1 MSALDTPSQKFHR
14 LLIQAFSANASS
26 LTPLPW
32 WADTIMLPLIN
43 LLIAFMVSG
52 IVVWAFVGADPLT
65 VGTTMIQ
72 GAFGD
77 ANGIGTTLY
86 YATTY
91 IFAGLAVAVAFH
103 AGLFNIGVDGQGQ
116 VAGLGIA
123 FACLHATALPWFLT
137 IPIGIVA
144 AMIFGALWSFL
155 PGYLQAKR
163 GSHIVIT
170 TIMFNYIATDLVQYL
185 IVHVLMKPGTGDP
198 KSELF
203 PDNASLPT
211 LSDMLA
217 YFGVNLDLT
226 LVNLAFPLSLLA
238 AFLVWLLI
246 WRSRFGYAMRTVGH
260 NKTAAVYAG
269 ISPAR
274 IIIVTM
280 LVSGALAGL
289 MGTNVLM
296 GDQHRMFI
304 DYTAG
309 AGFIGIAVSLMGR
322 SHPVGIVLASILFG
336 ALIQGGQ
343 ELVFDYPVF
352 DRHLIEVIQG
362 MIILFVGALELMV
375 RPQLVAVLGPFLH
388 RKPKGA

>member
-1 MSALDTPSQKFHR
+1 
-14 LLIQAFSANASS
+14 
-26 LTPLPW
+26 
-32 WADTIMLPLIN
+32 MLPLIN